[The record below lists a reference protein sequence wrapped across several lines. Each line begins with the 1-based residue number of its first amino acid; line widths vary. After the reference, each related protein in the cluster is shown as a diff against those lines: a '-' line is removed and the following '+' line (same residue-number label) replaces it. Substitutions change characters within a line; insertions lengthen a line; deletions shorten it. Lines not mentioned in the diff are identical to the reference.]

1 MKTMF
6 CCLLGLLAR
15 LAIGQSLPA
24 DFAQAPHL
32 KWKFQTGG
40 PIVAAPVFSGQT
52 VFVGSAD
59 SSLYALDLE
68 TGKTRWRFR
77 TGGPIRSGACLDGER
92 VLVLGG
98 EGVLYALQKNSG
110 KLLWSFRTGGEKTYP
125 LYGYADYYHS
135 TPLVQDGV
143 VYFGSGDGQVYAL
156 RSSEGRELWRFA
168 TGDVVHASPVF
179 YQGKIYIGSFD
190 GYMYALD
197 AGTGSLVWKF
207 KSLGQRFF
215 PKGEM
220 QGSPVAGRGLVFV
233 GGRDYNLYA
242 LDAEKGY
249 CHWNKSFPKGW
260 SLALS
265 LCDSV
270 LYAGTSDD
278 DVMIAFDAASG
289 QEYWRTNVQFN
300 IFSPAV
306 CTQGLLYFG
315 TLHGKLFALERQSGA
330 LRWSYKTDGYR
341 QHQSRYFPNEEQI
354 VKDDFY
360 GRVGTPEGY
369 VKAMHALG
377 AVFSQPVLAGNLLLF
392 GSADGGLYAL
402 ERG

>member
-1 MKTMF
+1 MKTMI
-6 CCLLGLLAR
+6 CCLLSLLSQ
-15 LAIGQSLPA
+15 LAFGQSLPA
-24 DFAQAPHL
+24 DIVQAPHL
-32 KWKFQTGG
+32 KWKFQTRG
-40 PIVAAPVFSGQT
+40 PIVAAPVTSGET
-52 VFVGSAD
+52 AFVGSAD
-59 SSLYALDLE
+59 STLYAIDIE

-77 TGGPIRSGACLDGER
+77 TGGPIRSSACLDGER

-98 EGVLYALQKNSG
+98 DGVLYALQKQSG
-110 KLLWSFRTGGEKTYP
+110 KELWRFRTAGEKIYS

-135 TPLVQDGV
+135 TPVLHESV

-156 RSSEGRELWRFA
+156 RSTDGHELWRFA
-168 TGDVVHASPVF
+168 TGDVVHASPVW
-179 YQGKIYIGSFD
+179 YQGKLYVGSFD
-190 GYMYALD
+190 GYVYALD
-197 AGTGSLVWKF
+197 AGTGRLVWKF
-207 KSLGQRFF
+207 KSVGHRFF

-220 QGSPVAGRGLVFV
+220 QGSPIAGQGLIFV

-278 DVMIAFDAASG
+278 DVMVAFDAASG
-289 QEYWRTNVQFN
+289 QEHWRSNVQFN

-306 CTQGLLYFG
+306 CTPGLLYFG
-315 TLHGKLFALERQSGA
+315 TLHGKLLALDRPSGA
-330 LRWSYKTDGYR
+330 IRWSFHTDGYR
-341 QHQSRYFPNEEQI
+341 THQARFFPDEQHI

-369 VKAMHALG
+369 VKALHELG
-377 AVFSQPVLAGNLLLF
+377 GVFSSPVLAGKLLLF